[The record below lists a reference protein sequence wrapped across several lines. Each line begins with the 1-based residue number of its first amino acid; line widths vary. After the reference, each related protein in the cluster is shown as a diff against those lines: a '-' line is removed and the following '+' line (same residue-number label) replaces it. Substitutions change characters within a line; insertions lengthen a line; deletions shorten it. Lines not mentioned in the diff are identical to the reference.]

1 MYNSYFLII
10 YKPLSLI
17 ISPWTFSTQLGAS
30 TAWFCLSQCAIP
42 FCTLSAPDIAH
53 LRMVPAVINGVGEEE
68 VLLNNGLQ
76 IVSMT
81 KKVATANKVS

>member
-1 MYNSYFLII
+1 
-10 YKPLSLI
+10 
-17 ISPWTFSTQLGAS
+17 
-30 TAWFCLSQCAIP
+30 
-42 FCTLSAPDIAH
+42 
-53 LRMVPAVINGVGEEE
+53 MVPAVINGVGEEE